1 MSVRQQGRGK
11 STCGLRRGSPT
22 TLHCFRVS
30 SLDRGEQSEEEM
42 ASMLPYLML
51 ISESGLYTETD
62 LGICTEQ
69 GTCLFTFWG
78 ELEIQK

>member
-1 MSVRQQGRGK
+1 M
-11 STCGLRRGSPT
+11 GSEGGPPT

-30 SLDRGEQSEEEM
+30 SQDRGEQSKEEM

-51 ISESGLYTETD
+51 SSKSGLYMETD
-62 LGICTEQ
+62 LGIYTEQ
-69 GTCLFTFWG
+69 GTCLFTFQG

>member
-1 MSVRQQGRGK
+1 MQVGGK
-11 STCGLRRGSPT
+11 STCGLRRGYPT

-30 SLDRGEQSEEEM
+30 SQDRGEQNKEEM

-51 ISESGLYTETD
+51 NSESGLCTEID
-62 LGICTEQ
+62 LGIYTEQ
-69 GTCLFTFWG
+69 GTCLFTFQG